1 MLQRVKFDD
10 SDRIYFNFED
20 TSLEELDNSGLSYF
34 DVYNLPYLTYDVNS
48 YRLKNYFLSYFK
60 SSKSNTGYVG
70 MFVHKDKEI
79 FKKLIGYTEDTK
91 LEISYA
97 YGA

>member
-1 MLQRVKFDD
+1 MLQRVKLDD
-10 SDRIYFNFED
+10 SDRIYFNSED
-20 TSLEELDNSGLSYF
+20 TSPEELDNSGLSYF

-97 YGA
+97 YGS

>member
-10 SDRIYFNFED
+10 SERIYFNFED

-34 DVYNLPYLTYDVNS
+34 DVYNLPYLTYDMNS

-70 MFVHKDKEI
+70 MFVHKDRET

-91 LEISYA
+91 LEIAYN

>member
-60 SSKSNTGYVG
+60 SSKSNTDYIG
-70 MFVHKDKEI
+70 MFIHKDRET
-79 FKKLIGYTEDTK
+79 FKKLIGYNEDTK
-91 LEISYA
+91 LEISYT